1 MVINVKDINNKN
13 LGEIQFKTDDVKMT
27 QNLSYNPQ
35 FWHKNQTY
43 KMYRQIK
50 AVKILKKPSK
60 LKSKN
65 ANYRTITRD
74 TRSSNTKPYLS
85 RSPQTPL

>member
-43 KMYRQIK
+43 KMYRQK
-50 AVKILKKPSK
+50 
-60 LKSKN
+60 
-65 ANYRTITRD
+65 
-74 TRSSNTKPYLS
+74 
-85 RSPQTPL
+85 